1 MSGSARG
8 GRAGRA
14 DVARH
19 GRHATL
25 VGAGAPVAG
34 SRRGATDHF
43 AWRACEHT
51 FVTSQGSPYARF
63 RRALGTGNPHVVR
76 AAAAELGQVQLEDAL
91 AICIVFLKA
100 DPAAYPPAATRWHAR
115 FVLERRA
122 SPPDAHLALAALNA
136 MVEGDRAAAAGT
148 LLALCQSYRLP
159 RAATILKPLMA
170 APTE

>member
-1 MSGSARG
+1 M
-8 GRAGRA
+8 
-14 DVARH
+14 
-19 GRHATL
+19 
-25 VGAGAPVAG
+25 
-34 SRRGATDHF
+34 
-43 AWRACEHT
+43 
-51 FVTSQGSPYARF
+51 
-63 RRALGTGNPHVVR
+63 R

-136 MVEGDRAAAAGT
+136 MVGGDRAAAAGT

-170 APTE
+170 APAE